1 MTRKR
6 FVKLLM
12 ARDYSRNEA
21 KEEATLVQWN
31 REAYTDIYDILSID
45 RTPMTM
51 DEFMEGC
58 FAVEVL
64 ERMGY
69 VPRRTMQ
76 IRTFDSDGNEITQ
89 NGDSEMTQR
98 EKLIEILSKRISR
111 SADILDGS
119 IDGVSY
125 KEILADFLIEN
136 GVVAVPCKA
145 GDTIYRVVTM
155 EGTAHKPFIH
165 VDKVSFV
172 GATVTSPFGGLSP
185 LAMEDYGKEW
195 FMDKAEA
202 EAALEKLLDK

>member
-51 DEFMEGC
+51 EEFMEGC
-58 FAVEVL
+58 FAVGIL

-69 VPRRTMQ
+69 VPRCTRQ
-76 IRTFDSDGNEITQ
+76 IRTFDS
-89 NGDSEMTQR
+89 NGDEIIQSGGNEMTQR
-98 EKLIEILSKRISR
+98 KKLIEILSKRISR

-136 GVVAVPCKA
+136 GVVAMPCKS
-145 GDTIYRVVTM
+145 GDTLYRVVTM

-165 VDKVSFV
+165 VDKVSFI
-172 GATVTSPFGGLSP
+172 GATVESPFGGLSP

-195 FMDKAEA
+195 FLDKAEA
-202 EAALEKLLDK
+202 EAALEKLLEK